1 MKEIPVPG
9 TYDAREKKKR
19 NLRLGVRILG
29 ISAVIFAILA
39 VLCLLGVFFSVIV
52 AEFNR
57 GAAHLCYYLAA
68 GFGGGGILFAL
79 LAFLMGKFSGKRE
92 ILTADFCERCDGEDS
107 FFVGDG
113 TLATFEEGRLRL
125 HDEDNKTQIEI
136 PYAELRAFSV
146 CSRIRPCERGR
157 WSVILEIPRRYIMKE
172 GTFSESDPPA
182 LIQTDAKERL
192 LSTLEK
198 FGIELF
204 GERQPSDM
212 PTGKRFEPLKRYY
225 LPDRRKRTR
234 ALLVGGLGLVAIAAG
249 ILLAFLFNVT
259 AGVVCAVFGAFLLAR
274 SVIAFVQARGM
285 LAVYREGI
293 YWRETV
299 RRESAFLKWEEVEH
313 IERGEHKGFPV
324 LTLHCIYA
332 DFYFP
337 EADGVWEYLIET
349 HREKC
354 DA

>member
-1 MKEIPVPG
+1 MKEIPIPAA
-9 TYDAREKKKR
+9 YEAREKKKR
-19 NLRLGVRILG
+19 HLRLGVRILG

-68 GFGGGGILFAL
+68 GFGGGGVLFAL
-79 LAFLMGKFSGKRE
+79 LAFLMGKLSGKRDL
-92 ILTADFCERCDGEDS
+92 LTADFCERCDGEDS

-113 TLATFEEGRLRL
+113 TLATFEEGHLRL
-125 HDEDNKTQIEI
+125 HDEENRTQIEI
-136 PYAELRAFSV
+136 PYSELRAFSV
-146 CSRIRPCERGR
+146 CSRTRPCERGQ
-157 WSVILEIPRRYIMKE
+157 WAVILEVPRRYIMKE

-192 LSTLEK
+192 FSTLAK
-198 FGIELF
+198 FGIDLL
-204 GERQPSDM
+204 GEHQPSDM
-212 PTGKRFEPLKRYY
+212 PTGKCFKPLQKYY
-225 LPDRRKRTR
+225 LPDMKKRNR
-234 ALLVGGLGLVAIAAG
+234 ALLIGGLGLLLVAAG
-249 ILLAFLFNVT
+249 VLLGFLFKVT
-259 AGVVCAVFGAFLLAR
+259 VGVVCAVFGVFLLAR
-274 SVIAFVQARGM
+274 AVIAFVQARGM
-285 LAVYREGI
+285 LAIFEEGI
-293 YWRETV
+293 YWRETD
-299 RRESAFLKWEEVEH
+299 RRESAFLKWEEVER

-324 LTLHCIYA
+324 LTLHCVYA

-337 EADGVWEYLIET
+337 EVGDVWEYLLET